1 MCNYFE
7 EETINE
13 KYDNGFKYMMLH
25 AGVDASYITITY
37 REGIGSDG
45 IKSFFQFYDFMQI

>member
-7 EETINE
+7 GETINE

-25 AGVDASYITITY
+25 AGVDAPYVTITY
-37 REGIGSDG
+37 WEGIGSDG
-45 IKSFFQFYDFMQI
+45 IQSFFQFNDFM